1 MRNTV
6 NRRRLLRWAAASST
20 IPVVSGTGHAQSDGA
35 TAGTNGGESAVAVRL
50 VDVTDPVEGG
60 GLLRWTAELEN
71 PTDRTVRPTVEY
83 LVDGESAGSVT
94 LTLEPGETERPFPR
108 SYRIEPAARDREV
121 TVRVRTEGDSAA
133 RAVTVLGV
141 DELDDSLTSPNDPV
155 AVQPGTTVFFEA
167 GAVDPDADRSQFTG
181 WWVDGERVGDSLVGP
196 AWQSVYYAEQNA
208 HYWQYTAEIEGTD
221 RVTAGIDTE
230 DGNYRADWTVSVT
243 PDGHASPTIEAA
255 RPERGT
261 LPVDPGETIDLEI
274 DVTDPDGAL
283 ERVVWWLSQA
293 DLILG
298 TSDVS
303 GTTDTAS
310 LTVDGG
316 LCHTCSVIAWV
327 ISDDGTF
334 TSDSLWQVDETRSD
348 HTGLS
353 VSITGTNDPVDTGD
367 VLEVTAELANGG
379 PDTVTRDV
387 DLVVGHDPQ
396 RVDTRSVSVAGGGT
410 ETVTL
415 EFETAVVDRTQA
427 FPVRVETDDAVAERT
442 VEVIGTA
449 DAGGRVTIT
458 GTNDPVDAG
467 DVLEVRATLENAT
480 DRAVARDVELIVGHD
495 PAVVDTRRLS
505 IDGGGSESITLEFET
520 AIVANDQS
528 FPVRVAADGC
538 VAQRTVTVRGTN

>member
-1 MRNTV
+1 M

-20 IPVVSGTGHAQSDGA
+20 VPVAAGTVQSQSDGS
-35 TAGTNGGESAVAVRL
+35 TAGTDGGGSDVTVRL

-71 PTDRTVRPTVEY
+71 RTDRTVRPTVEY
-83 LVDGESAGSVT
+83 LVDDESAGTVT

-108 SYRIEPAARDREV
+108 SYRIEPAARDRAV

-133 RAVTVLGV
+133 RTVTVLGV
-141 DELDDSLTSPNDPV
+141 DELDDGLTRPGESV

-167 GAVDPDADRSQFTG
+167 GAVDPETDGSQFTG
-181 WWVDGERVGDSLVGP
+181 WWVDGESVGDSMVGP

-208 HYWQYTAEIEGTD
+208 HYWQYTPESEGTHE
-221 RVTAGIDTE
+221 VTAGIDTE

-261 LPVDPGETIDLEI
+261 LPADRGGTIDLEI
-274 DVTDPDGAL
+274 DVADPDGAL
-283 ERVVWWLSQA
+283 ERVVWWVGQS

-298 TSDVS
+298 TSEVS

-316 LCHTCSVIAWV
+316 LCHTCPIIAWV
-327 ISDDGTF
+327 ICDDGTF
-334 TSDSLWQVDETRSD
+334 ASESLWQVDDTGSGD
-348 HTGLS
+348 TGLS
-353 VSITGTNDPVDTGD
+353 ASIIETNDPVDAGD
-367 VLEVTAELANGG
+367 ILEVTAELENGG
-379 PDTVTRDV
+379 TEPVTRDV

-410 ETVTL
+410 ETITL

-427 FPVRVETDDAVAERT
+427 FPVRVEADDAVAERT

-467 DVLEVRATLENAT
+467 DVLEVTATLENAT
-480 DRAVARDVELIVGHD
+480 DRAVSRDVELIVGHD
-495 PAVVDTRRLS
+495 PTVVDTRRLS

-520 AIVANDQS
+520 AVVATDQS